1 MINIDL
7 APIGGTF
14 SLSGTYSWEDHTITP
29 EQHRTAGFI
38 ATMKWDSNEP
48 APVVQEIVW
57 VDLIPDNRRKE
68 AETVITREL
77 SSSMRTFSII
87 YQ

>member
-7 APIGGTF
+7 APIGGAF
-14 SLSGTYSWEDHTITP
+14 NLSGTYSWEDINTKAQ
-29 EQHRTAGFI
+29 QHRTAGFI

-48 APVVQEIVW
+48 APVVRDITW
-57 VDLIPDNRRKE
+57 VDLIPDNRKKE
-68 AETVITREL
+68 AETVIKREL
-77 SSSMRTFSII
+77 SGSMRTFSII